1 MKKMKED
8 KNWKLLNSEY
18 IFREPWLTVR
28 KDSFEL
34 PNGNCI
40 PDYYILEYPEWV
52 NVIAITKDKQF
63 VMVRQYRPGIGGFF
77 YELSAGV
84 VDKEDT
90 SMLEAAQRELYE
102 ETGYGNGTWTKF
114 MEVSPNPGTHTNMTY
129 CFLAEDVEPIGKQ
142 HLDET
147 EELSVHLLSLD
158 EMKEVLRNNE
168 VMQGV
173 QAAPLW
179 RYMAVNHLM

>member
-1 MKKMKED
+1 MLKTD
-8 KNWKLLNSEY
+8 RGWKLLNSEY
-18 IFREPWLTVR
+18 IFRQPWLTVR

-34 PNGNCI
+34 PNGNFI

-52 NVIAITKDKQF
+52 NVIAITKEKKF
-63 VMVRQYRPGIGGFF
+63 VMVRQYRPGIRGFY

-90 SMLEAAQRELYE
+90 SMLAAAQRELLE
-102 ETGYGNGTWTKF
+102 ETGYGNGRWMKF

-129 CFLAEDVEPIGKQ
+129 CFLAEDVELIDKQ

-147 EELSVHLLSLD
+147 EELNVHLLSLE
-158 EMKEVLRNNE
+158 EMKKILLNNE

-173 QAAPLW
+173 QASPLW
-179 RYMAVNHLM
+179 KYMAINQLM